1 MESDFY
7 NTATAGIWY
16 TLTYMVAGCVTD
28 PLEDAIYIPN
38 RLATIAPNTNNNLK
52 TDDIKTTT
60 AIHCDTNNY
69 AHNGSPHVVNH
80 KKRHLQGATET
91 YTTRSTRVYST
102 SLTGTNQT
110 DNISTDNKAIHCDKH
125 DLNGGAARVA
135 YNESTASKTLGT
147 STTRHARIP
156 RASIMNNANDKQST
170 TSRHPC

>member
-1 MESDFY
+1 MKVSPGWTLGDESARY
-7 NTATAGIWY
+7 ARSVRCSVYGRKAVTITH
-16 TLTYMVAGCVTD
+16 MVAGYVTD

-52 TDDIKTTT
+52 TDDKKTTT

-69 AHNGSPHVVNH
+69 AHNASPHVVNH

-110 DNISTDNKAIHCDKH
+110 DNISTSIP
-125 DLNGGAARVA
+125 
-135 YNESTASKTLGT
+135 TL
-147 STTRHARIP
+147 RLV
-156 RASIMNNANDKQST
+156 
-170 TSRHPC
+170 C